1 MKKQVSIC
9 ILFTV
14 MTMNRLKELRESRG
28 MKQLELAALLCVE
41 QQTISRYEGGRRDMT
56 TDTIA
61 QVCRIFGCTSD
72 YLLCLSDR
80 REPELTRE
88 EIELLAAYHA
98 ADDRAREL
106 VQVAL
111 RPFMAKKE
119 AAAG

>member
-1 MKKQVSIC
+1 
-9 ILFTV
+9 
-14 MTMNRLKELRESRG
+14 

-61 QVCRIFGCTSD
+61 QVCRIFGCTAD
-72 YLLCLSDR
+72 YLLGLSSR
-80 REPELTRE
+80 REPDLTPE
-88 EIELLAAYHA
+88 EIALLAAWHA

-111 RPFMAKKE
+111 RPFMEKKE
-119 AAAG
+119 TAAG